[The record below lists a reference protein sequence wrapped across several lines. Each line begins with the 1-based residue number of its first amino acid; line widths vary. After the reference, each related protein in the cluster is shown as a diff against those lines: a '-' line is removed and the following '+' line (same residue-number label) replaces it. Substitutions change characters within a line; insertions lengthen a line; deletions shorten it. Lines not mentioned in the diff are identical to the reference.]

1 MGESDEKVC
10 GSPTKEIDPVKKIID
25 KLLIGLTTD
34 GKSEPLLMTVGLKP
48 IGRIGHCMLC
58 FTTRNSFSPHS
69 KRG

>member
-1 MGESDEKVC
+1 MKKIC
-10 GSPTKEIDPVKKIID
+10 ASPTKEIDTVKKIID

-34 GKSEPLLMTVGLKP
+34 SKSESLLMTVGLKP
-48 IGRIGHCMLC
+48 IGGIGHCMLC